1 MEDEIESVP
10 AVIVDTVPALKAL
23 MDAVGNSYRECASI
37 FGTGHTH
44 LWNAIN
50 GKRRGPTIDTLVRYA
65 SRARDEAGVEMQ
77 LLITSDLKLKYKI
90 TPISVN

>member
-50 GKRRGPTIDTLVRYA
+50 GIDRLTSSRY
-65 SRARDEAGVEMQ
+65 SHKP
-77 LLITSDLKLKYKI
+77 L
-90 TPISVN
+90 